1 MSNYVSTGLSVKLTG
16 NPGLS
21 VKLTGNPGYTD
32 IGNVFCD
39 NKYNQTI
46 TGVKLFTNLP
56 NTTSTNFTNTQQLV
70 AKSYV
75 DGLGAQNINYTGRQF
90 NTTSAQAPANFVFS
104 PNAMTTNLTQS
115 FNTKNTSIISASN
128 ITVNVDSPAN
138 VDQVLTFGVGGG
150 GKQQG
155 MWIAC
160 GRATNTLAY
169 SYDGFT
175 WIPMVNLLGT
185 TLTGAGVEWNGNMWI
200 VGAAGGGTIM
210 EYSYDGINWTGITGA
225 LNSECKGIVWNGIM
239 WVAVGGLSNGGIMF
253 SYNGIN
259 WHGVL
264 AVLSI
269 YFRSVAWNG
278 IMWVAGGAGTS
289 PWYIAYS
296 YNGINWIPTGTGI
309 ITSNVYG
316 LAWNGNMWVACGQS
330 TNTIVYSYDGVNW
343 FGLGGTIFG
352 IGNCVK
358 WNGYMWI
365 AGGQTTN
372 TLAYSYD
379 GFKWTGLG
387 LNIFSSVCYCLE
399 WNGTMW
405 IAGGAGTINTMAYSY
420 NGIDWVGLGKTIFTT
435 NMSGVKFASA
445 RSNTLY
451 LPMTRTLALGQGTN
465 GTIAYAYAGTG
476 NITYDLSANWTYG
489 ITQFG
494 YSTNTLFNQANAA
507 AWNGTK
513 WIAVGSTVG
522 SLSFGNTLA
531 YSSIQNGNVFF
542 NTLLGKT
549 TGTNCIGNAGN
560 IWIGLGNYIF
570 SSAGNGIGWNGNV
583 WVAAGQ
589 GGNSLAYSSDGF
601 AWIGLGT
608 GIFSTSGS
616 SVTWNGTYWLA
627 TGNGTGN
634 TMAVSIDGVVWSG
647 MGKTVFT
654 TQGNYATWSGL
665 LWVACGQGGNTL
677 AVSADTLNWYGLGTT
692 TFSTSGNCV
701 TIGSGNTYA
710 NSSANNMWVATGTG
724 TNTLAYSG
732 DGINWTPVASIF
744 TTAGNSV
751 TWNGKFFVAAGQGTN
766 TLAYSS
772 NGINWTGETTSSP
785 FSTTGIGMGT
795 TANMGVGGV
804 IIQPNYSLT
813 TGPVQPLWVAA
824 GAIGTNVL
832 RILNYGTL
840 AYSYNGITW
849 NGVQNSPF
857 ELQGNSV
864 AYSPSQ
870 NLWVATGSAT
880 RIFSVISTT
889 GLVYYYN
896 FNMDSYSGSTIYNY
910 ATGAYSSVGAATM
923 YDGSGNLATGLI
935 SNFAP
940 NCGNGSLLLNNSR
953 GINAYQNY
961 YVQMPAFVSPSAV
974 AGNGMSFCVWIN
986 NNNIYNIGQLYARVF
1001 DFGNGT
1007 SDNINMFVTA
1017 NQAYTATTLNIGI
1030 QVLQGGTITGAFY
1043 DTTTIVAENT
1053 FHHIVWTMAYTS
1065 TPGVTWLL
1073 YVDGVL
1079 IQSTINNA
1087 TLTIWPAYIKRSN
1100 CYIGRSPVGYG
1111 DPFFN
1116 GMIDEFRYYTRA
1128 ISAAEVTTLFNTRTN
1143 TFATSNTLAYSSNG
1157 INWTGLGNSVFS
1169 NVAQSIVWNGTM
1181 WVASGAGTN
1190 TLGYSYNGTVWA
1202 GSGASVFTT
1211 TGYGM
1216 AWNGFMWIATGTGT
1230 NTLAYSFNGVNWIG
1244 LGAAIFTVSGLSVAW
1259 NGVLWVALGQGTNT
1273 VAYSYNGYNWIGL
1286 TTTVFGTAGY
1296 GAAWNGKLWVAV
1308 GTGTNSIAWS
1318 TEGITWT
1325 GLGITISAVGF
1336 ITTGYSVSWNGK
1348 LWLASGSGTQGNIVY
1363 SPNGKL
1369 WYTTTNSIFTNVYG
1383 LGNNNF
1389 FTGNQI
1395 QLNELGA
1402 VPSQTLDVVSNSYY
1416 NTGFSEITVSVIPK
1430 SLSIFSGTPFIL
1442 NGGSQVVNGSYL
1454 VATFTT
1460 TGANTFTIN
1469 RSGFINMMLIAGG
1482 GGGGSATVVSKCGG
1496 GGGAG
1501 GYILLNNYYIN
1512 AGSYTVTVGTGGA
1525 PITNG
1530 GSTTFGTYTAVGGGY
1545 GGYSGLANGNTGGSG
1560 GGGYYLSTGTA
1571 TGTTGQGFSGAG
1583 GYNGTPLFFSGGG
1596 GGAFSVGGGVSNG
1609 GTGGG
1614 PLLLGPAILPGYNS
1628 VVAVCGGGGG
1638 GCQTTSNY
1646 TTSGG
1651 YGGVF
1656 NHNGTPFRSGGM
1668 GLYWNFNVTNF
1679 VPTSAVAGNGITY
1692 GSGGG
1697 GAAASNSVAVGTA
1710 GSGAAGACI
1719 ITYSLANSSMFYNN
1733 PAINLDP
1740 STGISASTWID
1751 SASGINYTF
1760 YNSSGGVNSS
1770 GNSVIL
1776 SNGQTVAYFNGS
1788 TYATSLVGVAT
1799 YLYASYTHDIW
1810 ICPLS
1815 TANSTI
1821 LSETNTAVNYALD
1834 YMTINGGGNIFSAL
1848 WIGTWNYI
1856 SSLSPT
1862 TTNTWYHV
1870 VSVYDSVSKI
1880 LTQYI
1885 NGVLQSTAVYNRVIV
1900 FNSFSTI
1907 SMNTS
1912 YYIGKPTAN
1921 PGTNAYFNGYVGAVK
1936 LYGYPL
1942 TADQVA
1948 RNYTAF
1954 LPRYQNVSTVPI
1966 TSLPY
1971 TFRIIANISWNG
1983 LATVPSTDVTGSYII
1998 ANANA
2003 VTAVAD
2009 PAGIRGYVFQF
2020 SGANYLSVTAN
2031 TPINSTRTFWLYSA
2045 TPGAGGAG
2053 YGNVFSSLLSLA
2065 FFNGTTQ
2072 LTTGIVS
2079 SPYVQTVNWIFYAI
2093 TFTSTTVTMYVNG
2106 RLVSSGANSWS
2117 GDTSPTLF
2125 GAYNTGINYYTGYMD
2140 DMRLYPYTLTSA
2152 QITAIYNGQNVI
2164 DLNTL
2169 NNTYTFRV
2177 KAASTTVPTTD
2188 TTGVYQLFNTTNSN
2202 GGPVVAVADPL
2213 GIRGYVFQFSGSN
2226 YLSIFAKTPPTST
2239 RTFWLYTTSPGANA
2253 NVFSSTSCTAYFL
2266 GTMFLITASGTS
2278 TIAQTSNWTFYAI
2291 TITSTHATTYVNG
2304 NLASIAA
2311 NSWGGDTST
2320 IQFGAYVGTNFY
2332 TGYIDDMRMYP
2343 YVLTTA
2349 QIAAI
2354 YNGQ

>member
-1 MSNYVSTGLSVKLTG
+1 MSNYIST
-16 NPGLS
+16 GLS

-39 NKYNQTI
+39 NEYNQTI
-46 TGVKLFTNLP
+46 TGVKQFTNLP
-56 NTTSTNFTNTQQLV
+56 NTTSTNFTNPQQLV

-104 PNAMTTNLTQS
+104 PNVMTTNLTQS
-115 FNTKNTSIISASN
+115 FNTKNTSIINASN

-138 VDQVLTFGVGGG
+138 ADQVLTFGVGGG
-150 GKQQG
+150 GKTQG

-169 SYDGFT
+169 SYDGFNWT
-175 WIPMVNLLGT
+175 PIVNLLGT
-185 TLTGAGVEWNGNMWI
+185 SLTGAGVEWNGNMWI

-210 EYSYDGINWTGITGA
+210 EYSYDGIIWTGLTA
-225 LNSECKGIVWNGIM
+225 LNAECKGIVWNGIM
-239 WVAVGGLSNGGIMF
+239 WVAVGGLSNSGIMF

-259 WHGVL
+259 WFGVL
-264 AVLSI
+264 ALINI
-269 YFRSVAWNG
+269 YFRCVDWNG
-278 IMWVAGGAGTS
+278 IMWVAGGAGVS
-289 PWYIAYS
+289 PYYIAYS

-309 ITSNVYG
+309 ITSNLYG
-316 LAWNGNMWVACGQS
+316 LAWNGTMWVACGQS
-330 TNTIVYSYDGVNW
+330 ANTIVYSYNGVNW

-352 IGNCVK
+352 LGFCVK
-358 WNGYMWI
+358 WNGYMWV

-372 TLAYSYD
+372 SLAYSYD

-387 LNIFSSVCYCLE
+387 LSIFSSFCYCLG

-405 IAGGAGTINTMAYSY
+405 IAGGSGTINTMAYSY
-420 NGIDWVGLGKTIFTT
+420 NGINWYGLGKTIFTT
-435 NMSGVKFASA
+435 NMGGVKFAGA
-445 RSNTLY
+445 RSNIIC
-451 LPMTRTLALGQGTN
+451 LPASRTLALGKGTN

-476 NITYDLSANWTYG
+476 NITYDLSTNWTYG
-489 ITQFG
+489 ITQYG

-542 NTLLGKT
+542 NALLGKT

-560 IWIGLGNYIF
+560 IWIGLGNYVF
-570 SSAGNGIGWNGNV
+570 SVEGNGIGWNGNV

-589 GGNSLAYSSDGF
+589 GVNSLAYSPDGF
-601 AWIGLGT
+601 SWFGLGNN
-608 GIFSTSGS
+608 IFNVGN
-616 SVTWNGTYWLA
+616 SVTWNGIYWLA
-627 TGNGTGN
+627 TGSGIN
-634 TMAVSIDGVVWSG
+634 TMAYSGDGVVWTG
-647 MGKTVFT
+647 LGNTIFTV
-654 TQGNYATWSGL
+654 QAKSATWNGV

-677 AVSADTLNWYGLGTT
+677 AVSSDIFNWYGLGTT

-701 TIGSGNTYA
+701 TFGT
-710 NSSANNMWVATGTG
+710 NNMWVSTGSG
-724 TNTLAYSG
+724 TNTLAYSS
-732 DGINWTPVASIF
+732 DGINWTPVGSIF

-766 TLAYSS
+766 TMAYSP

-824 GAIGTNVL
+824 GAFGTNVL
-832 RILNYGTL
+832 RTFNYSTL

-864 AYSPSQ
+864 AYSPTQ

-880 RIFSVISTT
+880 RLYNVISTT
-889 GLVYYYN
+889 GLVFYYN
-896 FNMDSYSGSTIYNY
+896 FNLDSYSGSTIYNY

-935 SNFAP
+935 SSFAP
-940 NCGNGSLLLNNSR
+940 NSGNGSLLLNNSR
-953 GINAYQNY
+953 GLNAYQNY
-961 YVQMPAFVSPSAV
+961 YVQMPAFVTPPAV
-974 AGNGMSFCVWIN
+974 VGNGMSFCVWIN
-986 NNNIYNIGQLYARVF
+986 NNNIYNISQQYARVF
-1001 DFGNGT
+1001 DFGNGNP
-1007 SDNINMFVTA
+1007 SDNIQIFIQA
-1017 NQAYTATTLNIGI
+1017 NQAYTATTLNIT
-1030 QVLQGGTITGAFY
+1030 LQLYQGTSLTGFFNNA
-1043 DTTTIVAENT
+1043 TTTVAENT
-1053 FHHIVWTMAYTS
+1053 FHHIVWTIAYLAG
-1065 TPGVTWLL
+1065 PVVTWLL

-1079 IQSTINNA
+1079 IQSFTSSTGVTN
-1087 TLTIWPAYIKRSN
+1087 IWPIYIQRN
-1100 CYIGRSPVGYG
+1100 CYIGRPQQGSY
-1111 DPFFN
+1111 DPYLN
-1116 GMIDEFRYYTRA
+1116 GMINEFRYYTRA

-1143 TFATSNTLAYSSNG
+1143 TFANSNTLAYSSNG
-1157 INWTGLGNSVFS
+1157 INWTGLGKSVFS
-1169 NVAQSIVWNGTM
+1169 DVAQYIVWNGTM

-1202 GSGASVFTT
+1202 GSGTSVFTT

-1244 LGAAIFTVSGLSVAW
+1244 LGATIFTVSGLSVAW

-1286 TTTVFGTAGY
+1286 TTTVFSTAGY

-1318 TEGITWT
+1318 NEGITWT

-1336 ITTGYSVSWNGK
+1336 ITIGYSVSWNGQ

-1395 QLNELGA
+1395 QLNSLGA
-1402 VPSQTLDVVSNSYY
+1402 APSQTLDVVSNSYY
-1416 NTGFSEITVSVIPK
+1416 NTGFSEIMVSVIPK
-1430 SLSIFSGTPFIL
+1430 PLSIFSGTPFIL

-1454 VATFTT
+1454 IATFAT
-1460 TGANTFTIN
+1460 TGANTFIIN
-1469 RSGFINMMLIAGG
+1469 RSGFINMLLIAGG

-1512 AGSYTVTVGTGGA
+1512 AGSYTVTVGSGGA

-1530 GSTTFGTYTAVGGGY
+1530 GSTIFGTYTAVGGGY

-1560 GGGYYLSTGTA
+1560 GGGYYLSSSTAAGTA
-1571 TGTTGQGFSGAG
+1571 GQGFSGAG
-1583 GYNGTPLFFSGGG
+1583 GSNGTPLFTSGGG
-1596 GGAFSVGGGVSNG
+1596 GGAFSVGGSLSGSMSG
-1609 GTGGG
+1609 GC
-1614 PLLLGPAILPGYNS
+1614 PLLLGPAILPGYNN

-1638 GCQTTSNY
+1638 GVQTTSNY

-1651 YGGVF
+1651 YGGIF
-1656 NHNGTPFRSGGM
+1656 NHNGTPFRSGGV

-1679 VPTSAVAGNGITY
+1679 VPTSAVAGSGITY

-1697 GAAASNSVAVGTA
+1697 GAAASTSVAVGTA
-1710 GSGAAGACI
+1710 GRGVAGACI
-1719 ITYSLANSSMFYNN
+1719 ITYSLANSSVFYNN
-1733 PAINLDP
+1733 PVINLDP

-1815 TANSTI
+1815 VANSTI
-1821 LSETNTAVNYALD
+1821 LSETNTVSTYSVD
-1834 YMTINGGGNIFSAL
+1834 YMALNGSGNIISGL
-1848 WIGTWNYI
+1848 WSGSWGTI
-1856 SSLSPT
+1856 SSLAAAT
-1862 TTNTWYHV
+1862 ANTWYHV
-1870 VSVYDSVSKI
+1870 VSVFDRVTNL
-1880 LTQYI
+1880 LTLYV
-1885 NGVLQSTAVYNRVIV
+1885 NGVRQSTATYNRAIPT
-1900 FNSFSTI
+1900 NGFSAI
-1907 SMNTS
+1907 GMNTS
-1912 YYIGKPTAN
+1912 YYIGRPGGN
-1921 PGTNAYFNGYVGAVK
+1921 PGTNAYFNGYIGAVK

-1942 TADQVA
+1942 TASQVA
-1948 RNYTAF
+1948 SNYTTF
-1954 LPRYQNVSTVPI
+1954 LPRYQNVTAVPA

-1971 TFRIIANISWNG
+1971 TFRIIAATSWTG
-1983 LATVPSTDVTGSYII
+1983 IGAVPTTDVTGTYTITNTGS
-1998 ANANA
+1998 

-2009 PAGIRGYVFQF
+2009 PTGIRGYVFQF
-2020 SGANYLSVTAN
+2020 SGANYLSVTAT

-2053 YGNVFSSLLSLA
+2053 YGNVFSTLLSPA
-2065 FFNGTTQ
+2065 YFNGTTQ
-2072 LTTGIVS
+2072 LTSGIVS
-2079 SPYVQTVNWIFYAI
+2079 SPYVQTTNWIFYAI
-2093 TFTSTTVTMYVNG
+2093 TFTSTTVSMYVNG
-2106 RLVSSGANSWS
+2106 TLVSTGANSWS
-2117 GDTSPTLF
+2117 GDTNPTLF
-2125 GAYNTGINYYTGYMD
+2125 GAYNTGTNYYTGYMD
-2140 DMRLYPYTLTSA
+2140 DMRLYPNTLTSA
-2152 QITAIYNGQNVI
+2152 QISAIYNGQNVI
-2164 DLNTL
+2164 GQDTL
-2169 NNTYTFRV
+2169 NNAYTFRV

-2188 TTGVYQLFNTTNSN
+2188 ITGVYQLFNTTSSN
-2202 GGPVVAVADPL
+2202 GGPVVVVADPL

-2266 GTMFLITASGTS
+2266 GTLFLITSSGTS

-2304 NLASIAA
+2304 NVASTAT
-2311 NSWGGDTST
+2311 NSWGGDTSA
-2320 IQFGAYVGTNFY
+2320 IQFGANAGTNFY

-2343 YVLTTA
+2343 YVLTTS
-2349 QIAAI
+2349 QITAI